1 MIDAARS
8 RKGAPSLVVL
18 QSVSRPSAGI
28 DYTSELERHAP
39 TDVHYRYFNWPR
51 AILGR
56 YDLLHMHWPEYWIRN
71 AHPVKR
77 GLQTVLFPV
86 LLARL
91 AMTRTPVVRTLH
103 NVTPHEQGSRL
114 ERMLLGLLDRL
125 TTVSVRLNKQ
135 TPAPQVGDVVD
146 IPHGDFNAFRTLV
159 QPTGPRPGRVL
170 FFGHVRRYKA
180 VPQLVAQFGRV
191 TAPDARLR
199 VTGSVKEPT
208 LEQELRRVAEDDPR
222 VSLDLRFIA
231 DEDLARE
238 VNESTLVALPYEEM
252 HNSGAVFVALS
263 LGRPVLV
270 PASSTADEIAAEV
283 GERWVHR
290 YRAPLSSTQLE
301 DALRRAAELLDQ
313 DTTGPDLS
321 NRSWPAIAQQYRETY
336 FRAVK
341 QRRRRETDAARG
353 TR

>member
-1 MIDAARS
+1 MIDAAQPLEGS
-8 RKGAPSLVVL
+8 PSLVVL

-39 TDVHYRYFNWPR
+39 ADIEYRYFSWPR

-71 AHPVKR
+71 ADPVKR
-77 GLQTVLFPV
+77 AMQSVLFPM
-86 LLARL
+86 LLLRL
-91 AMTRTPVVRTLH
+91 AVSRKPVVRTLH

-114 ERMLLGLLDRL
+114 ERRLLGLLDHL

-135 TPAPQVGDVVD
+135 TPVPEVGAVVD

-159 QPTGPRPGRVL
+159 EPTAPQPGRVL
-170 FFGHVRRYKA
+170 FFGHVRAYKG
-180 VPQLVAQFGRV
+180 VPQLVRQFKQV
-191 TAPDARLR
+191 DAPGVQLR
-199 VTGSVKEPT
+199 VAGSVKDPA
-208 LEQELRRVAEDDPR
+208 LEQELRRAAEEDPR

-238 VNESTLVALPYEEM
+238 VIAATLIALPYEEM

-270 PASSTADEIAAEV
+270 PASPTADELAAEV

-290 YRAPLSSTQLE
+290 YSRPLTPTQLE
-301 DALRRAAELLDQ
+301 DGIRRAADLIGE
-313 DTTGPDLS
+313 DTAGPDLS
-321 NRSWPAIAQQYRETY
+321 NRTWPAIAQQYRESY
-336 FRAVK
+336 LYAV
-341 QRRRRETDAARG
+341 RRRRTPGTDAARG
-353 TR
+353 TP